1 MDNSENHVLTV
12 DFFGNLCYNETMEE
26 LNLKEFFL
34 YLRKY
39 IVLYALILAAALT
52 GTYLYDTEIKT
63 DLYQSKTSVILAQ
76 SENSANSTTALNDVN
91 VSQKLTTTYGEV
103 AKSELVLQK
112 VIDNLN
118 LDMSVKDLQ
127 KNIKVTSIDDTAII
141 TISVKNEDAAKSAE
155 IANEIANVFS
165 DEIVKIYK
173 LDNVSILDIAKTPDQ
188 VANNTTV
195 RDMIIAAALSIFG
208 VTALAFLLFY
218 LDDTVKYH
226 EDIERELKVPIAGKV
241 VKSEIKF
248 ETKKRPQNSD
258 IHSSLTSGARGK
270 ISDELVVE
278 KRPKAIVSENIK
290 SLRTNLQFT
299 SVDKDLKTIL
309 VTSTNA
315 GEGKSFVA
323 SNLAASFAQADKKVL
338 LVDCDLRKGR
348 LHKLFNVSNL
358 AGLSNL
364 LMDEIL
370 NIRRYIQNTGVKNLS
385 IITRGT
391 YPPNP
396 AELLSS
402 EKNKALIERL
412 KQDYDIIIFD
422 GTPCNGLADSIILS
436 TLVDETIIITKDAT
450 TPKASLNDT
459 KESLEKVGANIAGV
473 VFNGINKKVAK
484 YYSYY
489 GEDHR

>member
-1 MDNSENHVLTV
+1 
-12 DFFGNLCYNETMEE
+12 MEE
-26 LNLKEFFL
+26 LNLKEFFI
-34 YLRKY
+34 YLKKY
-39 IVLYALILAAALT
+39 IVLFVLVLAAALG
-52 GTYLYDTEIKT
+52 GTYFYDTELKT
-63 DLYQSKTSVILAQ
+63 DLYQSKTTVILAQ

-103 AKSELVLQK
+103 AKSELVLQQ
-112 VIDNLN
+112 VIDNLG
-118 LDMSVKDLQ
+118 LDLSVKDLN
-127 KNIKVTSIDDTAII
+127 KNVKVDSIDDTAILSI
-141 TISVKNEDAAKSAE
+141 TVKNEDPERSAA

-165 DEIVKIYK
+165 EEIVKIYK
-173 LDNVSILDIAKTPDQ
+173 LDNVSILDVAKTPDT
-188 VANNTTV
+188 VANDTTV

-226 EDIERELKVPIAGKV
+226 EDVERELKIPIAGKI
-241 VKSEIKF
+241 VKSEVKLDQPR
-248 ETKKRPQNSD
+248 KKADSSV
-258 IHSSLTSGARGK
+258 HSSLNRQTA
-270 ISDELVVE
+270 ISPELVVE

-299 SVDKDLKTIL
+299 SVDNDLKTIL

-315 GEGKSFVA
+315 GEGKSFIA
-323 SNLAASFAQADKKVL
+323 ANLAASFAQADKKVL

-370 NIRRYIQNTGVKNLS
+370 NSRRYIQATGVKNLS

-402 EKNKALIERL
+402 EKNKNLMHRL
-412 KQDYDIIIFD
+412 RQDFDTVIFD
-422 GTPCNGLADSIILS
+422 GTPCNGLADSVILS
-436 TLVDETIIITKDAT
+436 TLVDETLIVTKDAT
-450 TPKASLNDT
+450 TAKSALIGT
-459 KESLEKVGANIAGV
+459 KEALEKVGANIAGV

-489 GEDHR
+489 GDDRH